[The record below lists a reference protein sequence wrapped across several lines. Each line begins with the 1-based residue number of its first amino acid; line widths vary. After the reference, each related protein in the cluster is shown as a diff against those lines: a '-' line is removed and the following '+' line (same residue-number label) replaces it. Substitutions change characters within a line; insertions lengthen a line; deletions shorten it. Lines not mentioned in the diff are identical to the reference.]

1 MDRKKIRMT
10 TSLLKKSS
18 DEKQM
23 YFFGLGMIEIMQQT
37 WDEYKGLLQYVPINL
52 SLF

>member
-1 MDRKKIRMT
+1 MT

-37 WDEYKGLLQYVPINL
+37 HIFLARRDAETIIILPPLQVNC
-52 SLF
+52 